1 VKNRPIAWAVLC
13 LALPVAGCAHHKQ
26 QSPTTRPSGGDPA
39 DRAMRDPGTYS
50 PDWSDTSISGE
61 TERMDRKSM
70 RRDLNNVF
78 MP

>member
-1 VKNRPIAWAVLC
+1 MKTRAIAWTVLC
-13 LALPVAGCAHHKQ
+13 PALLIAGCANHKN
-26 QSPTTRPSGGDPA
+26 QSPTTRPSSDPA